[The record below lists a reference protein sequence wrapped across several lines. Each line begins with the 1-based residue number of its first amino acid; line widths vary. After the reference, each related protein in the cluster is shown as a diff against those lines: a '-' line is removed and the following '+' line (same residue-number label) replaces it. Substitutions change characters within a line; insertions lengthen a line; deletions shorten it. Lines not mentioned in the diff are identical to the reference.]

1 MKRLDAVATVGEYK
15 DKKTGETKKRYSK
28 CGSVFIDDEGN
39 ISFKIDV
46 LPVHSW
52 DGWING
58 KEPFDGEK
66 PSRQSSAPTRK
77 GGNGFDD
84 MANDI
89 PFN

>member
-1 MKRLDAVATVGEYK
+1 
-15 DKKTGETKKRYSK
+15 
-28 CGSVFIDDEGN
+28 
-39 ISFKIDV
+39 V

-84 MANDI
+84 MANDV
-89 PFN
+89 PF